1 MSDQGHCHALLAQL
15 SEYVE
20 GCLSNELCAD
30 LERHLSECED
40 CTIVVN
46 TLRRTIELYHKEAK
60 ESETLPENV
69 RERLFSRLNLDD
81 YLKS

>member
-1 MSDQGHCHALLAQL
+1 MNDHGHCHDLVAQL

-20 GCLSNELCAD
+20 GSLSGELCAD
-30 LERHLSECED
+30 LERHLSECEN

-46 TLRRTIELYHKEAK
+46 TLRRTIELYHAD
-60 ESETLPENV
+60 SEECQPLPDSV
-69 RERLFSRLNLDD
+69 RQRLFSRLNLDD